1 MIIYKNKMADVNN
14 FFWIGGKNTIHEV
27 IKWKKRS
34 VKQVLST
41 KKFYSLGYEQ
51 ETLVDVKKINKIF
64 NDPTFAHQGIAA
76 LVEKTKFLKERDIK
90 NIPDNSN
97 IVLLDNINDIR
108 NIGSIIRNCAAFEI
122 SFIIIEKKT
131 TIDTHYLF
139 KSASGAT
146 EHVQFI
152 KVSNL
157 NTAIH
162 ELKKN
167 GFFVFSS
174 SLEAKKNIE
183 EVSFGNKNCIILGSE
198 EKGVKNLINK
208 NSDEIFKIKHSSKVD
223 SLNVSNSSAVIL
235 NHLYQKFK

>member
-1 MIIYKNKMADVNN
+1 M
-14 FFWIGGKNTIHEV
+14 
-27 IKWKKRS
+27 
-34 VKQVLST
+34 
-41 KKFYSLGYEQ
+41 
-51 ETLVDVKKINKIF
+51 
-64 NDPTFAHQGIAA
+64 
-76 LVEKTKFLKERDIK
+76 EKTKFLKERDIK

-97 IVLLDNINDIR
+97 IILLDNINDIR

-157 NTAIH
+157 NTAIQ

-208 NSDEIFKIKHSSKVD
+208 NSD
-223 SLNVSNSSAVIL
+223 
-235 NHLYQKFK
+235 